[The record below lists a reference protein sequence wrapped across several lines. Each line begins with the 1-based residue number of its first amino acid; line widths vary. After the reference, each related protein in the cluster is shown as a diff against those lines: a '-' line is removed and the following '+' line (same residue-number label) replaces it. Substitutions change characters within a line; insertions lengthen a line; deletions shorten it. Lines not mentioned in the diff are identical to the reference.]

1 MGFLDAILKRNSELS
16 FMFDT
21 EFFVSA
27 STRIHMKHL
36 AVETCANF
44 LARTISQ
51 SEFRVKADGVYVKDE
66 LYYKMN
72 VRPNKN
78 QSATE
83 FWEQVII
90 NMIYDNE
97 VLIIQSD
104 DEDLLIADDFTHN
117 EYAVYED
124 TFTDVTIGDY
134 TFKRV
139 FKQSEVLHMRYAN
152 KNLQPLIDGLYK
164 DYADLFSSV
173 LGAQKRKN
181 QIRSTVSIDSSV
193 AKDAEK
199 MAKLQAYIDK
209 LYKSIRKNTD
219 VAVVPEQP
227 GFGYKEHASGT
238 GNQSV
243 DEINKVTNGFLDQ
256 IAMAIGIPAGLLHG
270 DLAGVKEMTKN
281 YTVFTVKPML
291 KKIRDECNSKFFT
304 MKEYLSGSFVE
315 VKIASYESIFDL
327 AVAIDKLVSSGTFNR
342 REIRGEA
349 GFDTPDGEEFDKF
362 YITKNYMEEGTEN
375 SEPKTE

>member
-1 MGFLDAILKRNSELS
+1 MGFLDAIFKRNSELS

-51 SEFRVKADGVYVKDE
+51 SEFRVKTNGAYVKDE

-164 DYADLFSSV
+164 DYADLFSNV
-173 LGAQKRKN
+173 LGSQKRKN
-181 QIRSTVSIDSSV
+181 QFSSIVSFDSSV
-193 AKDAEK
+193 AKDEEK
-199 MAKLQAYIDK
+199 MGKLQAYIDK
-209 LYKSIRKNTD
+209 VYKSIRKNTD
-219 VAVVPEQP
+219 VALVPEQP
-227 GFGYKEHASGT
+227 GFTYKEHASGT
-238 GNQSV
+238 SNQSV

-270 DLAGVKEMTKN
+270 DLAGVKEITKS

-304 MKEYLSGSFVE
+304 MKEYLSGSFLE

-349 GFDTPDGEEFDKF
+349 GFDTPDSEEFDKF
-362 YITKNYMEEGTEN
+362 YITKNYMEEGKED
-375 SEPKTE
+375 SEQKT

>member
-164 DYADLFSSV
+164 DYADLFSNV
-173 LGAQKRKN
+173 LGSQKRKN
-181 QIRSTVSIDSSV
+181 QIRSTVSVDSSV

-199 MAKLQAYIDK
+199 MGKLQAYIDK
-209 LYKSIRKNTD
+209 VYKSIRKNTD
-219 VAVVPEQP
+219 VAIVPEQP
-227 GFGYKEHASGT
+227 GFTYKEHTSVT
-238 GNQSV
+238 SNQSV

-270 DLAGVKEMTKN
+270 DLAGVKEITKS

-304 MKEYLSGSFVE
+304 MKEYLSGSFLE

-349 GFDTPDGEEFDKF
+349 GFDTPDSEEFDKF
-362 YITKNYMEEGTEN
+362 YITKNYMEEGKED
-375 SEPKTE
+375 SEQKT

>member
-1 MGFLDAILKRNSELS
+1 MGFLDAIFKRNSELS

-51 SEFRVKADGVYVKDE
+51 SEFRVKTNGAYVRDE

-164 DYADLFSSV
+164 DYADLFSNV
-173 LGAQKRKN
+173 LGSQKRKN
-181 QIRSTVSIDSSV
+181 QIRSTVSVDSSV

-199 MAKLQAYIDK
+199 MGKLQAYIDK
-209 LYKSIRKNTD
+209 VYKSIRKNTD
-219 VAVVPEQP
+219 VALVPEQP
-227 GFGYKEHASGT
+227 GFTYKEHASGT
-238 GNQSV
+238 SNQSV

-270 DLAGVKEMTKN
+270 DLAGVKEITKS

-304 MKEYLSGSFVE
+304 MKEYLSGSFLE

-349 GFDTPDGEEFDKF
+349 GFDTPDSEEFDKF
-362 YITKNYMEEGTEN
+362 YITKNYMEEGKED
-375 SEPKTE
+375 SEQKT

>member
-1 MGFLDAILKRNSELS
+1 MGFLDAIFKRNSELS

-51 SEFRVKADGVYVKDE
+51 SEFRVKTNGAYVKDE

-90 NMIYDNE
+90 NMIYENE

-164 DYADLFSSV
+164 DYADLFSNV
-173 LGAQKRKN
+173 LGSQKRKN
-181 QIRSTVSIDSSV
+181 QIRSTVSVDSSV

-199 MAKLQAYIDK
+199 MGKLQAYIDK
-209 LYKSIRKNTD
+209 VYKSIRKNTD
-219 VAVVPEQP
+219 VALVPEQP
-227 GFGYKEHASGT
+227 GFTYKEHASGT
-238 GNQSV
+238 SNQSV

-270 DLAGVKEMTKN
+270 DLAGVKEITKS

-304 MKEYLSGSFVE
+304 MKEYLSGSFLE

-349 GFDTPDGEEFDKF
+349 GFDTPDSEEFDKF
-362 YITKNYMEEGTEN
+362 YITKNYMEEGKED
-375 SEPKTE
+375 SEQKT

>member
-1 MGFLDAILKRNSELS
+1 MGFLDAIFKRNSELS

-51 SEFRVKADGVYVKDE
+51 SEFRVKKNGAYVKDE

-164 DYADLFSSV
+164 DYADLFSNV
-173 LGAQKRKN
+173 LGSQKRKN
-181 QIRSTVSIDSSV
+181 QIRSTVSVDSSV

-199 MAKLQAYIDK
+199 MGKLQAYIDK
-209 LYKSIRKNTD
+209 VYKSIRKNTD
-219 VAVVPEQP
+219 VALVPEQP
-227 GFGYKEHASGT
+227 GFTYKEHASGT
-238 GNQSV
+238 SNQSV

-270 DLAGVKEMTKN
+270 DLAGVKEITKS
-281 YTVFTVKPML
+281 YTVSTVKPML

-304 MKEYLSGSFVE
+304 MKEYLSGSFLE

-349 GFDTPDGEEFDKF
+349 GFDTPDSEEFDKF
-362 YITKNYMEEGTEN
+362 YITKNYMEEGKED
-375 SEPKTE
+375 SEQKT

>member
-1 MGFLDAILKRNSELS
+1 MGFLDAIFKRNSELS

-51 SEFRVKADGVYVKDE
+51 SEFRVKTNGAYVKDE

-164 DYADLFSSV
+164 DYADLFSNV
-173 LGAQKRKN
+173 LGSQKRKN
-181 QIRSTVSIDSSV
+181 QIRSTVSVDSSV

-199 MAKLQAYIDK
+199 MGKLQAYIDK
-209 LYKSIRKNTD
+209 VYKSIRKNTD
-219 VAVVPEQP
+219 VAIVPEQP
-227 GFGYKEHASGT
+227 GFTYKEHSSVAS
-238 GNQSV
+238 NQSV

-270 DLAGVKEMTKN
+270 DLAGVKEITKS

-304 MKEYLSGSFVE
+304 MKEYLSGSFLE

-349 GFDTPDGEEFDKF
+349 GFDTPDSEEFDKF
-362 YITKNYMEEGTEN
+362 YITKNYMEEGKED
-375 SEPKTE
+375 SEQKT

>member
-1 MGFLDAILKRNSELS
+1 MGFLDAIFKRNSELS

-51 SEFRVKADGVYVKDE
+51 SEFRVKTNGAYVKDE

-90 NMIYDNE
+90 NMIYENE

-164 DYADLFSSV
+164 DYADLFSNV
-173 LGAQKRKN
+173 LGSQKRKN
-181 QIRSTVSIDSSV
+181 QIRSTVSVDSSV

-199 MAKLQAYIDK
+199 MGKLQAYIDK
-209 LYKSIRKNTD
+209 VYKSIRKNTD
-219 VAVVPEQP
+219 VALVPEQP
-227 GFGYKEHASGT
+227 GFTYKEHASGT
-238 GNQSV
+238 SNQSV

-270 DLAGVKEMTKN
+270 DLAGVKEITKS

-304 MKEYLSGSFVE
+304 MKEYLSGSFLE

-349 GFDTPDGEEFDKF
+349 GFDTPDSEEFDKF
-362 YITKNYMEEGTEN
+362 YITKNYMEEGIED
-375 SEPKTE
+375 SEQKT

>member
-1 MGFLDAILKRNSELS
+1 MGFLDAIFKRNSELS

-27 STRIHMKHL
+27 PTRIHMKHL

-51 SEFRVKADGVYVKDE
+51 SEFRVKTNGAYVKDE

-164 DYADLFSSV
+164 DYADLFSNV
-173 LGAQKRKN
+173 LGSQKRKN
-181 QIRSTVSIDSSV
+181 QIRSTVSVDSSV

-199 MAKLQAYIDK
+199 MGKLQAYIDK
-209 LYKSIRKNTD
+209 VYKSIRKNTD
-219 VAVVPEQP
+219 VALVPEQP
-227 GFGYKEHASGT
+227 GFTYKEHASGT
-238 GNQSV
+238 SNQSV

-270 DLAGVKEMTKN
+270 DLAGVKEITKS

-304 MKEYLSGSFVE
+304 MKEYLSGSFLE

-349 GFDTPDGEEFDKF
+349 GFDTPDSEEFDKF
-362 YITKNYMEEGTEN
+362 YITKNYMEEGKED
-375 SEPKTE
+375 SEQKT

>member
-1 MGFLDAILKRNSELS
+1 MGFLDAIFKRNSELS

-51 SEFRVKADGVYVKDE
+51 SEFRVKTNGAYVKDE

-97 VLIIQSD
+97 VLIIQSE

-164 DYADLFSSV
+164 DYADLFSNV
-173 LGAQKRKN
+173 LGSQKRKN
-181 QIRSTVSIDSSV
+181 QIRSTVSVDSSV

-199 MAKLQAYIDK
+199 MGKLQAYINK
-209 LYKSIRKNTD
+209 VYKSIRENTD
-219 VAVVPEQP
+219 VALVPEQP
-227 GFGYKEHASGT
+227 GFTYKEHASGT
-238 GNQSV
+238 SNQSV

-270 DLAGVKEMTKN
+270 DLAGVKEITKS

-304 MKEYLSGSFVE
+304 MKEYLSGSFLE

-349 GFDTPDGEEFDKF
+349 GFDTPDSEEFDKF
-362 YITKNYMEEGTEN
+362 YITKNYMEEGKED
-375 SEPKTE
+375 SEQKT

>member
-1 MGFLDAILKRNSELS
+1 MGFLDAIFKRNSELS

-51 SEFRVKADGVYVKDE
+51 SEFRVKTNGAYVKDE

-164 DYADLFSSV
+164 DYADLFSNV
-173 LGAQKRKN
+173 LGSQKRKN
-181 QIRSTVSIDSSV
+181 QIRSTVSVDSSV

-199 MAKLQAYIDK
+199 MGKLQAYIDK
-209 LYKSIRKNTD
+209 VYKSIRKNTD
-219 VAVVPEQP
+219 VALVPEQP
-227 GFGYKEHASGT
+227 GYTYKEHASGT
-238 GNQSV
+238 SNQSV

-270 DLAGVKEMTKN
+270 DLAGVKEITKS

-304 MKEYLSGSFVE
+304 MKEYISGSFLE

-349 GFDTPDGEEFDKF
+349 GFDTPDSEEFDKF
-362 YITKNYMEEGTEN
+362 YITKNYMEEGKED
-375 SEPKTE
+375 SEQKT

>member
-1 MGFLDAILKRNSELS
+1 MGFLDAIFKRNSELS

-51 SEFRVKADGVYVKDE
+51 SEFRVKINGAYVKDE

-164 DYADLFSSV
+164 DYADLFSNV
-173 LGAQKRKN
+173 LGSQKRKN
-181 QIRSTVSIDSSV
+181 QIRSTVSVDSSV

-199 MAKLQAYIDK
+199 MGKLQAYIDK
-209 LYKSIRKNTD
+209 VYKSIRKNTD
-219 VAVVPEQP
+219 VALVPEQP
-227 GFGYKEHASGT
+227 GFTYKEHASGT
-238 GNQSV
+238 SNQSV

-270 DLAGVKEMTKN
+270 DLAGVKEITKS

-304 MKEYLSGSFVE
+304 MKEYLSGSFLE

-349 GFDTPDGEEFDKF
+349 GFDTPDSEEFDKF
-362 YITKNYMEEGTEN
+362 YITKNYMEEGKED
-375 SEPKTE
+375 SEQKT

>member
-1 MGFLDAILKRNSELS
+1 MGFLDAIFKRNLELS

-51 SEFRVKADGVYVKDE
+51 SEFRVKTNGAYVKDE

-90 NMIYDNE
+90 NMIYENE

-164 DYADLFSSV
+164 DYADLFSNV
-173 LGAQKRKN
+173 LGSQKRKN
-181 QIRSTVSIDSSV
+181 QIRSTVSVDSSV

-199 MAKLQAYIDK
+199 MGKLQAYIDK
-209 LYKSIRKNTD
+209 VYKSIRKNTD
-219 VAVVPEQP
+219 VALVPEQP
-227 GFGYKEHASGT
+227 GFTYKEHASGT
-238 GNQSV
+238 SNQSV

-270 DLAGVKEMTKN
+270 DLAGVKEITKS

-304 MKEYLSGSFVE
+304 MKEYISGSFLE

-349 GFDTPDGEEFDKF
+349 GFDTPDSEEFDKF
-362 YITKNYMEEGTEN
+362 YITKNYMEEGKED
-375 SEPKTE
+375 SEQKT

>member
-1 MGFLDAILKRNSELS
+1 MGFLDAIFKRNLELS

-51 SEFRVKADGVYVKDE
+51 SEFRVKTNGAYVKDE

-164 DYADLFSSV
+164 DYADLFSNV
-173 LGAQKRKN
+173 LGSQKRKN
-181 QIRSTVSIDSSV
+181 QIRSTVSVDSSV

-199 MAKLQAYIDK
+199 MGKLQAYIDK
-209 LYKSIRKNTD
+209 VYKSIRKNTD
-219 VAVVPEQP
+219 VAIVPEQP
-227 GFGYKEHASGT
+227 GFTYKEHAGGT
-238 GNQSV
+238 SNQSV

-270 DLAGVKEMTKN
+270 DLAGVKEITKS

-304 MKEYLSGSFVE
+304 MKEYLSGSFLE

-349 GFDTPDGEEFDKF
+349 GFDTPDSEEFDKF
-362 YITKNYMEEGTEN
+362 YITKNYMEEGKED
-375 SEPKTE
+375 SEQKT